1 MQNLDLNEIINT
13 LGEVAKILR
22 DKPDTALAELRKI
35 SSHIDQQIPYRD
47 GHSARVCD
55 YSLKVGNALGFSDE
69 QLIVLEAAALLH
81 DFGKICVE
89 ENLLKKPDALEGTER
104 DEVQKHVLR
113 GYHILSG
120 FVDLDEALKGVRSH
134 HEHYDGLGYP
144 QGLTDGNIPLF
155 GRIIAVADAY
165 DAMTSDRPYRQAKTK
180 EAALEE
186 IKHNAGQQF
195 DPNIVEVFLTVV

>member
-1 MQNLDLNEIINT
+1 MSTLDLNEIIHT
-13 LGEVAKILR
+13 LGDVAKILR
-22 DKPDTALAELRKI
+22 DRPNTALAELRKI
-35 SSHIDQQIPYRD
+35 SGEIDKQIPYRD

-69 QLIVLEAAALLH
+69 QLIILEAAALLH

-89 ENLLKKPDALEGTER
+89 ENLLKKPETLVEEER

-120 FVDLDEALKGVRSH
+120 FVDLDEALKGIRSH
-134 HEHYDGLGYP
+134 HEHYNGLGYP

-165 DAMTSDRPYRQAKTK
+165 DAMTSDRPYRKAKEK
-180 EAALEE
+180 QEALEE
-186 IKHNAGQQF
+186 IKRNAGQQF
-195 DPNIVEVFLTVV
+195 DPHIVEIFLTIV